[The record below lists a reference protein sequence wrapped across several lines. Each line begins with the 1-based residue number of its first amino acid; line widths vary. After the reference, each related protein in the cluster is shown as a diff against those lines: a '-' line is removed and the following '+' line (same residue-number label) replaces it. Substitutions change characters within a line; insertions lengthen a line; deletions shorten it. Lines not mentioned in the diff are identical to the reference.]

1 MSALAALMNKHVFS
15 LAYGWLAFTGA
26 MHFVID
32 VVSQHLRGKHV
43 PSTET
48 TLYYGLHSAFALG
61 QFVFGLLGLW
71 LAWRSRDLLNELPV
85 VALSLAAAVGWL
97 AIAVLFM
104 EYWQPKLNTALFG
117 VLVVAAAL
125 MGRR

>member
-1 MSALAALMNKHVFS
+1 MHKHIVYA
-15 LAYGWLAFTGA
+15 AYGWLTFTGV

-71 LAWRSRDLLNELPV
+71 LAWRALDMLKERPV
-85 VALSLAAAVGWL
+85 VAVSLVAAVGWL

-104 EYWQPKLNTALFG
+104 EYWQPKLNAALFG
-117 VLVVAAAL
+117 VLVLAAAL
-125 MGRR
+125 TGRR

>member
-1 MSALAALMNKHVFS
+1 MHKYIVYA
-15 LAYGWLAFTGA
+15 AYGWLTFTGA

-32 VVSQHLRGKHV
+32 VVSQHLRGKHA

-71 LAWRSRDLLNELPV
+71 LAWRALDMLKELPL
-85 VALSLAAAVGWL
+85 VAVSWVAAVGWL
-97 AIAVLFM
+97 SIAVLFM
-104 EYWQPKLNTALFG
+104 EYWQPKLNAAIFS

-125 MGRR
+125 LRHR